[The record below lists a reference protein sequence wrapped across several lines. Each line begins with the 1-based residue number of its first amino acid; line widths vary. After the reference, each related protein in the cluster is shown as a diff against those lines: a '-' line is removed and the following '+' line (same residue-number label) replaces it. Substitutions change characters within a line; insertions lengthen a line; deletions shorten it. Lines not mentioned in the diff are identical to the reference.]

1 MKIAFRPFH
10 QIARVALVV
19 ALTGAMF
26 GMGVSALA
34 QAPAAEAGR
43 AHKVA
48 LIDMAVIFKQYKKF
62 EVLREDLK
70 AEIEQS
76 EVKAKEM
83 ATNLQGLQQ
92 KMKSFKEGSPEF
104 TSAEKQLATASA
116 EFEAFRRSAQRDF
129 LKKESEIYHT
139 VYLEVTD
146 AVAKYAQ
153 YYKYTLVLRFS
164 SEELDR
170 DNPQGLI
177 QGMNRQVV
185 YFEAENDITQPVLK
199 YLNQKFGGASGAPAT
214 PRAAEAPRAGTPR

>member
-1 MKIAFRPFH
+1 MKTSSFSFVTWVRA
-10 QIARVALVV
+10 V
-19 ALTGAMF
+19 
-26 GMGVSALA
+26 VSAAVTAAFLVAPQVTFA
-34 QAPAAEAGR
+34 QGQATEAATP
-43 AHKVA
+43 HKVA

-76 EVKAKEM
+76 EVKAKDM
-83 ATNLQGLQQ
+83 AGNLQGLQQ
-92 KMKSFKEGSPEF
+92 KMKTFKEGSAEF
-104 TSAEKQLATASA
+104 TAAEKQLATASA

-146 AVAKYAQ
+146 AVAKYADF
-153 YYKYTLVLRFS
+153 YKYTLVLRFS

-185 YFEAENDITQPVLK
+185 YFKAENDITQPVLK
-199 YLNQKFGGASGAPAT
+199 FLNGRFAGPQTGTAP
-214 PRAAEAPRAGTPR
+214 RSAEAPRAGAPR

>member
-1 MKIAFRPFH
+1 MNIVIRPLH
-10 QIARVALVV
+10 QLARVALVL
-19 ALTGAMF
+19 A
-26 GMGVSALA
+26 VSFAAINISQPALA
-34 QAPAAEAGR
+34 QAPAADAAR

-83 ATNLQGLQQ
+83 ATNLQALQQ

-104 TSAEKQLATASA
+104 SATEKQLATSSA
-116 EFEAFRRSAQRDF
+116 EFEAFRRSAQREF

-199 YLNQKFGGASGAPAT
+199 YLNQKFTGAAGAAA
-214 PRAAEAPRAGTPR
+214 PRAAEATRPGTSR